1 MRIAPPHTQLY
12 VLNAQLDDSSA
23 SLICYMCCPESC
35 VCVLLRRCSS
45 LFYLLLPLVM
55 GSQKGQFEQNSD
67 WLLSRE
73 WCNPL
78 GRAVGLHWSMNIY
91 ISDYSC
97 VVCMSVCVRSF
108 HLHLPLLVDTDAT
121 LENSSCS
128 SAIYRK
134 SAEHLLPT
142 IKTRKYTHKR
152 KNANTCS
159 GNFVVDIDSTVQWL
173 SVQIFFN
180 T

>member
-1 MRIAPPHTQLY
+1 
-12 VLNAQLDDSSA
+12 
-23 SLICYMCCPESC
+23 
-35 VCVLLRRCSS
+35 
-45 LFYLLLPLVM
+45 
-55 GSQKGQFEQNSD
+55 
-67 WLLSRE
+67 
-73 WCNPL
+73 
-78 GRAVGLHWSMNIY
+78 MNIY

-180 T
+180 TQKLDRFSGKPVLTTNHPFLLSFKKIFSQWGKKVSYAGLCFTLSTA